1 MSRAA
6 SGDNVFDRGIPY
18 PCKLRSW
25 PPGQRGGGARIQAR
39 THSHSPGTSRRG
51 GGCLR
56 WRPTAGRRRA
66 GAIRGLPWPASLANV
81 AETLKTDPRFA
92 AQGRLRRLPAR
103 HPLAGRRRQRPHLLG
118 RGAPLYRSHRL
129 RAAALLADHRLAI
142 EWWSR
147 LHGGV
152 WPGPGEPAGGPDTLR
167 VRRTPARC
175 SRPGKRGYSRS
186 ESQISRRG
194 GSSPTPGPCAR
205 SPSCPGRSAPPV
217 SSCS

>member
-1 MSRAA
+1 MAARAA
-6 SGDNVFDRGIPY
+6 RRRCTNTSTNTLPQSRHFATRGWLPAVASHSGTAPSRRDPRLALARFPRQRRRDPENRSPLRCPRSAPPPTGSPS
-18 PCKLRSW
+18 PCRPPASATAPARPW
-25 PPGQRGGGARIQAR
+25 RAAVPISSPPGRR
-39 THSHSPGTSRRG
+39 SP
-51 GGCLR
+51 
-56 WRPTAGRRRA
+56 
-66 GAIRGLPWPASLANV
+66 
-81 AETLKTDPRFA
+81 
-92 AQGRLRRLPAR
+92 
-103 HPLAGRRRQRPHLLG
+103 
-118 RGAPLYRSHRL
+118 RL

-142 EWWSR
+142 EWSR